1 MSDELK
7 EKLNNQFTLLELM
20 KLYLINN
27 RTKLI
32 KNGIERI
39 LDGKEIFRYELK
51 KKKKEFE
58 ESINK
63 DFNLMINYCEDLDKK
78 PLKNRKIINGFE
90 PIYKDFYSTLHLYI
104 KEDDEEEIEKDV
116 EKMLIE
122 TFENFSKNNFQ

>member
-90 PIYKDFYSTLHLYI
+90 PIYKEFYSTLHRYI
-104 KEDDEEEIEKDV
+104 NVEEIENEKDV
-116 EKMLIE
+116 KKMLKE
-122 TFENFSKNNFQ
+122 TFKNFSKNNFQ

>member
-7 EKLNNQFTLLELM
+7 EELNNQFTLLELM

-32 KNGIERI
+32 DNGIERI
-39 LDGKEIFRYELK
+39 LDGKEIFRHELK
-51 KKKKEFE
+51 KKKKEFK

-63 DFNLMINYCEDLDKK
+63 DFNLMINYCENLDIK

-104 KEDDEEEIEKDV
+104 DKEEIENEKDIK
-116 EKMLIE
+116 KMLKQ
-122 TFENFSKNNFQ
+122 TFKNFAKNDF

>member
-32 KNGIERI
+32 DNGIERI
-39 LDGKEIFRYELK
+39 LDGKEIFRHELK
-51 KKKKEFE
+51 KKRKEFE
-58 ESINK
+58 ESINE

-90 PIYKDFYSTLHLYI
+90 PIYKEFYSTLHRYI
-104 KEDDEEEIEKDV
+104 NVEEIENEKDV
-116 EKMLIE
+116 KKMLKE
-122 TFENFSKNNFQ
+122 TFKNFSKNNFQ